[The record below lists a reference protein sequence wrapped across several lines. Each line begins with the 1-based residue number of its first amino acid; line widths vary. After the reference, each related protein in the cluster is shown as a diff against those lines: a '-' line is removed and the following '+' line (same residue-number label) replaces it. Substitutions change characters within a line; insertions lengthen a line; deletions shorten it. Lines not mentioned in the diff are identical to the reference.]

1 MKAELPNWLW
11 ALLILDFVCVVLL
24 TGGKFGGWAL
34 PGWLELLVP
43 LVPTLSLVAFGLWE
57 CKPGGVW
64 DQYEAKQK
72 ERTQEKKQ

>member
-1 MKAELPNWLW
+1 MKVKLPNWLW

-24 TGGKFGGWAL
+24 IGRRFGGWAL
-34 PGWLELLVP
+34 PGWLEILAS
-43 LVPTLSLVAFGLWE
+43 LVPTLTLAAFGLWE

-64 DQYEAKQK
+64 DQYEGRQK